1 MTGYSQDRLCREII
15 DGCSEAVIFSDRE
28 GIIRLWNNGAE
39 KLFGFSREEAI
50 GQSLDIIIPD
60 KLRGRHW
67 DGYHRVMGTGETRY
81 ATELLTAPALC
92 KDGRRL
98 STEFSMVLVRDDDG
112 TVQGAAAVIR
122 DVTVRWEREKTLKE
136 RLAVLET
143 RGVQATSA

>member
-1 MTGYSQDRLCREII
+1 MTGYSTDRLCREII
-15 DGCSEAVIFSDRE
+15 DGCSEAVMFSDRE

-60 KLRGRHW
+60 KMRGRHW
-67 DGYHRVMGTGETRY
+67 EGYHRVMDSGKTRY

-122 DVTVRWEREKTLKE
+122 DVTDRWEREKVLKE

-143 RGVQATSA
+143 KAVQAKSA

>member
-1 MTGYSQDRLCREII
+1 MTDYSFDHLSREIV
-15 DGCSEAVIFSDRE
+15 DGCSEAVLFSDRE
-28 GIIRLWNNGAE
+28 GVIRLWNLGAE

-60 KLRGRHW
+60 KLRERHW
-67 DGYHRVMGTGETRY
+67 DGYYRVMGSGETRY

-112 TVQGAAAVIR
+112 VVQGAGAVIR
-122 DVTVRWEREKTLKE
+122 DVTARWEREKMLKE
-136 RLAVLET
+136 RLAALET
-143 RGVQATSA
+143 QTVQTKSE

>member
-1 MTGYSQDRLCREII
+1 MTDYSKDRLCREII
-15 DGCSEAVIFSDRE
+15 DGCSEAVMFSDRE

-50 GQSLDIIIPD
+50 GQSLDLIIPD
-60 KLRGRHW
+60 KMRGRHW
-67 DGYHRVMGTGETRY
+67 EGYHRVMDSGKTRY

-98 STEFSMVLVRDDDG
+98 SSEFSMVLVRDDDG

-122 DVTVRWEREKTLKE
+122 DVTDRWEREKVLKE

-143 RGVQATSA
+143 KAVQAKSA

>member
-1 MTGYSQDRLCREII
+1 MTDYSKDRLCREII
-15 DGCSEAVIFSDRE
+15 DGCSEAVMFSDRE

-50 GQSLDIIIPD
+50 GHSLDLIIPD
-60 KLRGRHW
+60 KMRGRHW
-67 DGYHRVMGTGETRY
+67 EGYHRVMDSGETRY

-122 DVTVRWEREKTLKE
+122 DVTDRWEREKVLKE

-143 RGVQATSA
+143 KAVQAKSA

>member
-1 MTGYSQDRLCREII
+1 MTDYSKDRLCREIV
-15 DGCSEAVIFSDRE
+15 DGCSEAVMFSDRD

-39 KLFGFSREEAI
+39 KLLGFSREEAI

-67 DGYHRVMGTGETRY
+67 EGYHRVMDSGETRY

-112 TVQGAAAVIR
+112 TVQGAAAIIR
-122 DVTVRWEREKTLKE
+122 DVTIRWEREKALKE
-136 RLAVLET
+136 RLAALET
-143 RGVQATSA
+143 GSEQAKSP

>member
-1 MTGYSQDRLCREII
+1 MTGYSKDRLCREII
-15 DGCSEAVIFSDRE
+15 DGCSEAVMFSDRE

-50 GQSLDIIIPD
+50 GQSLDLIIPD
-60 KLRGRHW
+60 KMRGRHW
-67 DGYHRVMGTGETRY
+67 EGYHRVMDSGKTRY

-92 KDGRRL
+92 KDGSRL

-122 DVTVRWEREKTLKE
+122 DVTDRWEREKVLKE

-143 RGVQATSA
+143 KAVQAKSA

>member
-1 MTGYSQDRLCREII
+1 MTDYSNDQLCREIV
-15 DGCSEAVIFSDRE
+15 DGCSEAVMFSDRE

-39 KLFGFSREEAI
+39 KLLGFSREEAI

-67 DGYHRVMGTGETRY
+67 EGYHRVMDSGETRY

-112 TVQGAAAVIR
+112 TVLGAAAIIR
-122 DVTVRWEREKTLKE
+122 DVTARWEREKALKE
-136 RLAVLET
+136 RLAALEA
-143 RGVQATSA
+143 RSEQAKSA